1 MRCLIQLQYA
11 QVWHDKV
18 PQPPH
23 TSHCM
28 GPFSFGTHNWDS
40 CRQVLQHLANHGLAR
55 PVDHIPSE
63 TQPKGY
69 GLPDEPVLAISDDVA
84 DRICLSQLYGMSD
97 ALTNYVVSRTRTSSP
112 IVLKYLP
119 YGGLSEVCQNVKFE

>member
-1 MRCLIQLQYA
+1 MDL
-11 QVWHDKV
+11 
-18 PQPPH
+18 
-23 TSHCM
+23 
-28 GPFSFGTHNWDS
+28 
-40 CRQVLQHLANHGLAR
+40 
-55 PVDHIPSE
+55 IPSE
-63 TQPKGY
+63 NQPKGY